1 MQSTCRGMRGSK
13 SYKLGGICQMVN
25 TMKILV
31 YISAGLYVVFLFF
44 GQLRMTFF
52 SPVCIYK
59 P

>member
-1 MQSTCRGMRGSK
+1 
-13 SYKLGGICQMVN
+13 MVN